1 MHWAFAVAVPAL
13 QAYPALHVAVHAWHA
28 TPCVKKPPLHWKGH
42 DDALPA
48 CPGPTKTAFATPE
61 HPTHA
66 GPPCS
71 ATTDGAGHPNDAY
84 CPTLHDTVQFAQF
97 WVAFSLKKP
106 ALHPHGQLLPVLSAE
121 GPRYTA
127 CAFWGLLL
135 HVPLHV

>member
-1 MHWAFAVAVPAL
+1 MQRVAWEDEPSGECGCPAGFDEVE
-13 QAYPALHVAVHAWHA
+13 VARLVRTVDFVADDGVANVLA
-28 TPCVKKPPLHWKGH
+28 TNSTFQ
-42 DDALPA
+42 DD
-48 CPGPTKTAFATPE
+48 
-61 HPTHA
+61 
-66 GPPCS
+66 S

-106 ALHPHGQLLPVLSAE
+106 ALHPPGQLLPVLSAE